1 MFNYHTC
8 CEQMVVVG
16 IMQVEVN
23 YGETNK
29 LLFLYVV
36 EGQGPSLMGR
46 EWLNEINLNWQ
57 ELNQAVETT
66 NNVEPMNSE
75 VGRLLQKYGNV
86 FKEGL
91 GVMNTFEARLQVK
104 EGARPKFCKARPVP
118 FALKEAID
126 RELDRLEAE
135 GILEPVRY
143 SEWAAP
149 VVPVP
154 KTEGQ
159 IRLCGDYKVT
169 INPVL
174 EVDQYPLPKP
184 DNIFA
189 TLSTGKV
196 FSKIDLTHAYQ
207 QMKLTDDSRSYVTI
221 NTHRGLFRYT
231 RLPFGVASA
240 PSIFQKVMD
249 TVLQGLPNTICYL
262 DDILV
267 SGATKEEHLH
277 NLEMVL
283 QRLEQYNI
291 RAKKAKCA
299 FMCDA
304 VEYLGHRIDAD
315 GLHTLSSKVKAIQ
328 DAPHPQNVQ
337 ELRSLLG
344 LLHYYGKFLPN
355 LATLLHPLNAL
366 LKTGSKWLWSAACSD
381 AFKAARKLLV
391 TAPVLAHYNPSLPIR
406 LAADASAY
414 GIGAVISHVFEDGSE
429 RPVAFTSRTL
439 SPTERNYPQIEKEAL
454 SLIYGIQKFHQYLY
468 GRPFV
473 LVTDHRPLLSI
484 LGPKKGIPPLAAA
497 RMQRWALLLSA
508 YNYSIEFRPTAAH
521 ANADGLSR
529 LPLGIRHPAS
539 TDSIFTIGQIQALPV
554 TTEKIA
560 TATRQ
565 DLVLSR
571 VLNFVREGWPEEVS
585 KELEPYARRQH
596 ELSTEANCLLWG
608 IRVVIPK
615 KYQAQLLEE
624 LHSEHQGVS
633 RMKALARSYLWW
645 PGLDK
650 ELEECA
656 RICHECQ
663 SVKNSPAV
671 APLHPWLW
679 PSKPWQRVHIDFA
692 GPFQNKMYLIVIDA
706 HSKWPEV
713 VEMTTT
719 TSHKTTTELQ
729 RLLSMYG
736 IPTQLVSD
744 NGPQFTSEEFTSFMK
759 RNGIKH
765 IHSAPYHPSTNGTAE
780 RFVQT
785 FKKSMKAS

>member
-1 MFNYHTC
+1 
-8 CEQMVVVG
+8 
-16 IMQVEVN
+16 
-23 YGETNK
+23 
-29 LLFLYVV
+29 
-36 EGQGPSLMGR
+36 MGR

-91 GVMNTFEARLQVK
+91 RVMNTFEARLQVK

-135 GILEPVRY
+135 GILEPVMY

-189 TLSTGKV
+189 ALSTGKV

-267 SGATKEEHLH
+267 SGATKEEHLN

-304 VEYLGHRIDAD
+304 VEYLGHHIDAD

-337 ELRSLLG
+337 ELRSFWG
-344 LLHYYGKFLPN
+344 FFIIMGSFYQ
-355 LATLLHPLNAL
+355 TLLH
-366 LKTGSKWLWSAACSD
+366 C
-381 AFKAARKLLV
+381 
-391 TAPVLAHYNPSLPIR
+391 YIPSMLFSR
-406 LAADASAY
+406 QDQSGY
-414 GIGAVISHVFEDGSE
+414 GQLHVQML
-429 RPVAFTSRTL
+429 SRQL
-439 SPTERNYPQIEKEAL
+439 RNY
-454 SLIYGIQKFHQYLY
+454 
-468 GRPFV
+468 
-473 LVTDHRPLLSI
+473 
-484 LGPKKGIPPLAAA
+484 
-497 RMQRWALLLSA
+497 W
-508 YNYSIEFRPTAAH
+508 
-521 ANADGLSR
+521 
-529 LPLGIRHPAS
+529 
-539 TDSIFTIGQIQALPV
+539 
-554 TTEKIA
+554 
-560 TATRQ
+560 
-565 DLVLSR
+565 
-571 VLNFVREGWPEEVS
+571 
-585 KELEPYARRQH
+585 
-596 ELSTEANCLLWG
+596 
-608 IRVVIPK
+608 
-615 KYQAQLLEE
+615 
-624 LHSEHQGVS
+624 
-633 RMKALARSYLWW
+633 
-645 PGLDK
+645 
-650 ELEECA
+650 
-656 RICHECQ
+656 
-663 SVKNSPAV
+663 
-671 APLHPWLW
+671 
-679 PSKPWQRVHIDFA
+679 
-692 GPFQNKMYLIVIDA
+692 
-706 HSKWPEV
+706 
-713 VEMTTT
+713 
-719 TSHKTTTELQ
+719 
-729 RLLSMYG
+729 
-736 IPTQLVSD
+736 
-744 NGPQFTSEEFTSFMK
+744 
-759 RNGIKH
+759 
-765 IHSAPYHPSTNGTAE
+765 
-780 RFVQT
+780 
-785 FKKSMKAS
+785 